1 MRMKRYVLLVL
12 LGTGVPL
19 TGWTQPAPTTEQMV
33 SVDPIRCWWRTSK
46 GAVRIGETFDLALTC
61 AVLDNEAVQV
71 APDESRLAGAVIA
84 MAPYEVVGS
93 AHPQDLRSGQRRFFQ
108 YQYTMR
114 IINPDAIGSDV
125 PIPIMSLHYRVNS
138 RIAANASLQ
147 GRDLTYV
154 LPPQSV
160 RVLSLVTADAPD
172 IRDSSNESFSLI
184 EALTLRAGVLEVAA
198 ITLAALAAL
207 MVVVVLVRLLAG
219 VRTGE
224 AGGKRLMGD
233 YRVLSCAARELSAV
247 QREADAGWNDALA
260 GRALAATRITA
271 TSALGRPVSQRQ
283 VDAINEAGEGCVV
296 ARGLLW
302 RGGATSL
309 SGAATTGDIARATGR
324 LSVAADP
331 AHRQALE
338 DLHHALTT
346 FGQAQ
351 YGREATADRTA
362 LDAALAGALSATKR
376 LRSKQM
382 WPKPHVRRLTTRQ
395 TVVEHRA

>member
-1 MRMKRYVLLVL
+1 
-12 LGTGVPL
+12 
-19 TGWTQPAPTTEQMV
+19 MV

-46 GAVRIGETFDLALTC
+46 GAVRIGETFDLTLTC

-84 MAPYEVVGS
+84 MAPYEVVASG
-93 AHPQDLRSGQRRFFQ
+93 HPQDLRSGQRRFFQ

-125 PIPIMSLHYRVNS
+125 PIPIMSIHYRVNS

-154 LPPQSV
+154 LPPHSV

-184 EALTLRAGVLEVAA
+184 EALTVKAGVLEVAA
-198 ITLAALAAL
+198 MTLAALAAL

-219 VRTGE
+219 VRKGE
-224 AGGKRLMGD
+224 ADGKRLMGD
-233 YRVLSCAARELSAV
+233 YRVLWHAARELSAV
-247 QREADAGWNDALA
+247 QREADAGWNDALT
-260 GRALAATRITA
+260 GRALAATRIAA

-283 VDAINEAGEGCVV
+283 VDATAEAGAGCVV
-296 ARGLLW
+296 ARDLLS
-302 RGGATSL
+302 RRRAASL
-309 SGAATTGDIARATGR
+309 SGAATSEDVARAIGR
-324 LSVAADP
+324 LPASADP
-331 AHRQALE
+331 ARRQTLE
-338 DLHHALTT
+338 DLHGALTAL
-346 FGQAQ
+346 GRAQ
-351 YGREATADRTA
+351 YGREASADRTA
-362 LDAALAGALSATKR
+362 LDAALAGARAAAKR
-376 LRSKQM
+376 LKSRQM

-395 TVVEHRA
+395 PAVEHRA